1 MTEKPEGAVDF
12 IDKNFVGYTHE
23 GKVANL
29 PTFVKPGIVY
39 REMNSFED
47 VENLL
52 SDMRTDT
59 ANVRLNNKTHIYTE
73 NGVTPKNSSSVTQ
86 DESKTND
93 KQEESILTYNTQ
105 RELRGTFL
113 DSVIRVMLSIM
124 PDDAR
129 VTSNTK
135 FNSIYEKYVD
145 YLTSNNLLSR
155 DQASIIT

>member
-1 MTEKPEGAVDF
+1 LTEKPEGVVDF

-59 ANVRLNNKTHIYTE
+59 AHVKLNNKTHVYTE

-86 DESKTND
+86 DESKIND
-93 KQEESILTYNTQ
+93 K
-105 RELRGTFL
+105 
-113 DSVIRVMLSIM
+113 
-124 PDDAR
+124 
-129 VTSNTK
+129 
-135 FNSIYEKYVD
+135 
-145 YLTSNNLLSR
+145 
-155 DQASIIT
+155 